1 MRVEKCLNEIV
12 NRLNKTKVERKPD
25 LKAGSLLHG
34 LYDAVDLSQGT
45 RDLTDVKGLQP
56 ELPDNMH
63 PKLLDLMQRCW
74 EVTPTDQPS
83 FSQITVE
90 LEELLQEVQMET
102 QGGALY
108 SQLSVMPLKSDG
120 SLCMRRH

>member
-25 LKAGSLLHG
+25 LK
-34 LYDAVDLSQGT
+34 VDLSQGT

-90 LEELLQEVQMET
+90 LEELLQEVQT
-102 QGGALY
+102 HINIIIITTIVSNIIVIIIKHKL
-108 SQLSVMPLKSDG
+108 QLLFLLQFQPASF
-120 SLCMRRH
+120 

>member
-90 LEELLQEVQMET
+90 LEELLQEVQF
-102 QGGALY
+102 QPA
-108 SQLSVMPLKSDG
+108 SF
-120 SLCMRRH
+120 